1 MQADGRRGL
10 TAGSQDLLSNE
21 PWMKTLT
28 TMLLAGALTG
38 CGATGNEHMGMAG
51 GSRPMMHGGAMMQG
65 MQNMAPMA
73 KGMQSMDANKD
84 GSVSKEEFLAAHGA
98 MFDSMKKNDRGQVAM
113 ADMGMCP
120 MMSGARR
127 Q

>member
-1 MQADGRRGL
+1 
-10 TAGSQDLLSNE
+10 
-21 PWMKTLT
+21 MKTLT
-28 TMLLAGALTG
+28 TILLAGALAG
-38 CGATGNEHMGMAG
+38 CGAMGTEHMDMAG

-65 MQNMAPMA
+65 MQNMGPMA
-73 KGMQSMDANKD
+73 KGMRSMDANKD
-84 GSVSKEEFLAAHGA
+84 GLVSKEEFLAAHGE

-120 MMSGARR
+120 MMSGARH